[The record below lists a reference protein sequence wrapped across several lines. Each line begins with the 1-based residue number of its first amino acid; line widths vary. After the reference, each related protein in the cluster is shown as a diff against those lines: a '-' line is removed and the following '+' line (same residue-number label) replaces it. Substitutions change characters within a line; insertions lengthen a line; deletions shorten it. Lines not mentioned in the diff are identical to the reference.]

1 MTRSSKKYFEENFK
15 KSVWNLFL
23 SEAKKLKSGNEVEK
37 FLDKFFTA
45 DEKNC
50 LEKRLAIMNML
61 RHNNTYK
68 KISEEV
74 DVAPATISFVKNGL
88 KRKKSVKRKWS
99 EGKYEKRASRKP
111 NFPTHRGSGRWRF
124 LNN

>member
-1 MTRSSKKYFEENFK
+1 MTRSSKKYFGENFK

-23 SEAKKLKSGNEVEK
+23 FEAKKLKSENDVEK
-37 FLDKFFTA
+37 FLGKFFTA

-50 LEKRLAIMNML
+50 LEKRLAIMSML
-61 RHNNTYK
+61 RQDNTYK

-74 DVAPATISFVKNGL
+74 DVTPATISFVKNGL

-111 NFPTHRGSGRWRF
+111 NFPTYRGSGRWRF